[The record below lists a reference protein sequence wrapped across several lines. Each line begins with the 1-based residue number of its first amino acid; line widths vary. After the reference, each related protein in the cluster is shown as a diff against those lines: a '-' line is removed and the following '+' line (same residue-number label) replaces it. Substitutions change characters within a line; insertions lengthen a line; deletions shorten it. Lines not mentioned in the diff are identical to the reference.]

1 MTTTI
6 QPTVYQL
13 TLNCG
18 HKQLVSRPLA
28 VGAGYPCWTA
38 CNTEQPTRA
47 YVVGVERY
55 VPDSRTAIVVA
66 SGVNNAEMLHIQRM
80 VDEANTRL

>member
-18 HKQLVSRPLA
+18 HKQLVSRPLP

-38 CNTEQPTRA
+38 CNAERPTRA
-47 YVVGVERY
+47 YVAGIERY
-55 VPDSRTAIVVA
+55 IPDPHTAIVVA